1 MFAATAAPRWHSSI
15 ESSAEAKKL
24 SFNGLAHGQHS
35 ANMKMQLDDDQ
46 VVESNS
52 PEEQLVEK
60 QPLEEPQNS
69 TDKDQNSQF
78 ITNDQNEMA
87 TMKVSCIFMAF
98 FVRSILVV

>member
-1 MFAATAAPRWHSSI
+1 
-15 ESSAEAKKL
+15 
-24 SFNGLAHGQHS
+24 
-35 ANMKMQLDDDQ
+35 MKMQLDDDQ